1 MKKHR
6 PEDACPMEPAEF
18 AQAFQLAIIAGE
30 RPQDLEDPAASDP
43 QEELLGDD
51 GLPLQLS
58 DTPYNRAA
66 MALKRRYG
74 DNRTVFASAFYR
86 FRALMDLVSKG
97 ALGAWARSSI
107 RRQGALRLHP
117 AVLDVASEMRLSK
130 NGKFASRKFL
140 DAVKTLAEERYPDL
154 PEWRL
159 EED

>member
-6 PEDACPMEPAEF
+6 PEQACSMKPTEF
-18 AQAFQLAIIAGE
+18 AAAFQLAIIAGE
-30 RPQDLEDPAASDP
+30 RPQDLEDAAGPDRH
-43 QEELLGDD
+43 EELLGDD

-66 MALKRRYG
+66 MTLKRRYG
-74 DNRTVFASAFYR
+74 EDRAAFASAFYR
-86 FRALMDLVSKG
+86 FRALMELVSSNALGQWARLSIRRKG
-97 ALGAWARSSI
+97 ALRI
-107 RRQGALRLHP
+107 HP

-140 DAVKTLAEERYPDL
+140 DAVKELAQERYSGL
-154 PEWRL
+154 NEWRL

>member
-6 PEDACPMEPAEF
+6 PDKACSMKPAEF
-18 AQAFQLAIIAGE
+18 AAAFQLAIIAGE
-30 RPQDLEDPAASDP
+30 RPQDLEDPKASDHH
-43 QEELLGDD
+43 EELLGDD

-74 DNRTVFASAFYR
+74 EDRALFASAFYR
-86 FRALMDLVSKG
+86 FRALMELVSSDD
-97 ALGAWARSSI
+97 LGAWARASI
-107 RRQGALRLHP
+107 RRKGALRIHP
-117 AVLDVASEMRLSK
+117 AVLDVASDMRLSK

-140 DAVKTLAEERYPDL
+140 DAVKQLAHERYRDL
-154 PEWRL
+154 PEWRM